1 LKTRATYL
9 FLLVFG
15 TLVTFAQKFP
25 EKGVPLLQNFTPAQY
40 YNRGKVWDIR
50 SASSGIVY
58 MAADKGLVEYDGK
71 TWKSYKGSSGFT
83 RSVLVIND
91 SLIYTGSDLD
101 FGVWTKNKYQAFEYN
116 SLYPFREDIQDIS
129 EEFWDVHKMAD
140 NVIFVSSQNMYVYK
154 NGQLTKISAPYKFSG
169 SFAVNDSL
177 YFADERQGLYVFNDL
192 SLKQVFKYPDD
203 LTFQISGI
211 FTNKLGMVIVTRN
224 SGLYIYSSGNLS
236 PWTNTLSQNLKTDNV
251 FSFEQINS
259 THMAFG
265 TVQKGLYITDLEG
278 KIIHQINKQK
288 GLPNNTILCLHYSP
302 AGKLWLGM
310 DYGISALDL
319 RSKLTYFYD
328 YRGDFG
334 TGQSALVKNEIFYLG
349 TNQGLYKSGWK
360 DLNNDVDFN
369 RFQLVPG
376 TEGQVWTLA
385 NIDNNLLIGHDKGL
399 LALKG
404 NTVEKLSSQEGVW
417 TILPYKDF
425 LLTGNYN
432 GISIFRK
439 SESKWTF
446 LKKMDLILGSC
457 NQIIIEKDNILWVNI
472 PNFGIIRAVLD
483 PDLNPADRMIFEE
496 NIFEGNNL
504 YVTRDEKGIHVF
516 SDKFQY
522 TFDTEVMKFHLK
534 AETQNQPNIEGLI
547 PGIYISGQ
555 LHPDYEF
562 YPVYNGF
569 ALRYLK
575 TEEEMDAEQPA
586 LILRKI
592 EAFNNDNRVQL
603 YPGEVVPYRL
613 NNLKIQYIV
622 PNQDHVLY
630 QYKLNESDPWTSWV
644 QENSLE
650 FLDIKFGE
658 FTLYVRASVNG
669 KISEAKSIS
678 FRIAPPWN
686 RTGYAYAFYV
696 FWIALLGYFIFTWQ
710 KLSLKKQR
718 KKLLIKEKKSLR
730 KQAEKHNREISLLE
744 QERLKA
750 EVDQVKQQLKNKT
763 IELANKARDNEE
775 KNRLILTLKEK
786 CEKAQDNPVISN
798 RMWREMQRLLDSY
811 LNIEDKTFEI
821 QMDELHQDFFRK
833 LKEQFP
839 GLSTN
844 DLRLCA
850 YLKIGLNSKEIA
862 DILNIQPSSAYIS
875 RSRLRKKLNLDVDE
889 DLHDFLIT
897 I

>member
-1 LKTRATYL
+1 MKIKATYL
-9 FLLVFG
+9 FFLVFG

-25 EKGVPLLQNFTPAQY
+25 EKGVPLLQNFTPTQY
-40 YNRGKVWDIR
+40 FNKGKIWDIR
-50 SASSGIVY
+50 SANSGIVY
-58 MAADKGLVEYDGK
+58 MAADKGLLEYDGK
-71 TWKSYKGSSGFT
+71 TWNSFKGSTGFT

-91 SLIYTGSDLD
+91 SLIYTGSDMD
-101 FGVWTKNKYQAFEYN
+101 FGVWKKNKYQAFEYS
-116 SLYPFREDIQDIS
+116 SLYPFREDIQAIS
-129 EEFWDVHKMAD
+129 EEFWDVHKLED

-154 NGQLTKISAPYKFSG
+154 NEQLTKISAPYKFSG

-177 YFADERQGLYVFNDL
+177 YFADERQGLFVFNDL
-192 SLKQVFKYPDD
+192 VLKQVFNYPDN
-203 LTFQISGI
+203 LAFHISGI
-211 FTNKLGMVIVTRN
+211 FSNKLGMVIVTKN
-224 SGLYIYSSGNLS
+224 SGLYTYSSGNLNS
-236 PWTNTLSQNLKTDNV
+236 WNNTLSQNLKTDNV

-259 THMAFG
+259 AHLAFG
-265 TVQKGLYITDLEG
+265 TIQKGLYITDLEG

-288 GLPNNTILCLHYSP
+288 GLPNNTILSLHYSP

-319 RSKLTYFYD
+319 RSKLTFFYD

-334 TGQSALVKNEIFYLG
+334 SGQSALVKNGIFYLG
-349 TNQGLYKSGWK
+349 TNQGLYKSGWE
-360 DLNNDVDFN
+360 DLNNDVGFN
-369 RFQLVPG
+369 RFQLVPE

-404 NTVEKLSSQEGVW
+404 NTVEKLNSQEGVW

-432 GISIFRK
+432 GVSIFRK
-439 SESKWTF
+439 SGNQWTF
-446 LKKMDLILGSC
+446 VKKMELILGSC
-457 NQIIIEKDNILWVNI
+457 NQLIIEKDNILWVNI

-483 PDLNPADRMIFEE
+483 KDMNPADRIIFEE

-504 YVTRDEKGIHVF
+504 YLTRDEKGIHVF

-547 PGIYISGQ
+547 PGIYKSGQ

-575 TEEEMDAEQPA
+575 TEKVDAEQPA

-592 EAFNNDNRVQL
+592 EAFNNDNKVQL
-603 YPGEVVPYRL
+603 YTGEVVPYRL

-644 QENSLE
+644 QDNSFE
-650 FLDIKFGE
+650 FLDVKFGE
-658 FTLYVRASVNG
+658 FTLFVRASVNG
-669 KISEAKSIS
+669 EITETNSVSV
-678 FRIAPPWN
+678 RIAAPWN

-696 FWIALLGYFIFTWQ
+696 LWIALLGYFIFTWQ

-730 KQAEKHNREISLLE
+730 KQAEKHDLAISLLE
-744 QERLKA
+744 QERLKT
-750 EVDQVKQQLKNKT
+750 EVDQVKQQLKSKT

-811 LNIEDKTFEI
+811 LNVEDKTFEI
-821 QMDELHQDFFRK
+821 QMDELHQDFFKK